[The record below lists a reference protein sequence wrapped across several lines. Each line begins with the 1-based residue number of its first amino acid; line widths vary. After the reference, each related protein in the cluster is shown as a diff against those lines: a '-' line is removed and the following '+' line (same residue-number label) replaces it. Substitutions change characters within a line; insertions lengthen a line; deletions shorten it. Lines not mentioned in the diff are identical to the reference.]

1 VRNYLGLGLV
11 LLARRIPNKA
21 LATYICVH
29 NTEIIMSQTITTIEA
44 PLTFSESA
52 LEALQAIRQTEQLG
66 ANQYLRVGV
75 KGGGCSGM
83 SYVLA
88 FDEVGEHDQHFQVAG
103 IPMVMDKRHAIYLI
117 NMHVDYQDGLNARG
131 FVFQNP
137 NATSTCGCGTSF
149 SA

>member
-1 VRNYLGLGLV
+1 METTLV
-11 LLARRIPNKA
+11 K
-21 LATYICVH
+21 
-29 NTEIIMSQTITTIEA
+29 IEP
-44 PLTFSESA
+44 PLTFSASA
-52 LEALQAIRQTEQLG
+52 LEELHKIRSTEQLG
-66 ANQYLRVGV
+66 SNQFLRVGV

-88 FDEVGEHDQHFQVAG
+88 FDEAGEYDQHFEVDD

-131 FVFQNP
+131 FAFQNP